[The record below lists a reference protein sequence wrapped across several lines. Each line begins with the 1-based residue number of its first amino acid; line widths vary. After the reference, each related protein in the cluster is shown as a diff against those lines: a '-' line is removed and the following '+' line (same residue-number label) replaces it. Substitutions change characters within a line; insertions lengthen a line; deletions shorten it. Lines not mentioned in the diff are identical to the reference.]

1 MHGMHG
7 LVSGQAKGC
16 AADQHALHTCEAPQ
30 PSARV
35 AASADTRCLLM
46 GIARCLMKRVT
57 AVEGKLLH
65 THASTSGVR
74 IGALQDVRVPLKL
87 TAIRVL

>member
-1 MHGMHG
+1 MHG

-16 AADQHALHTCEAPQ
+16 AADQHALHTCEAAQ
-30 PSARV
+30 PSARG
-35 AASADTRCLLM
+35 ANNADTKCRRID
-46 GIARCLMKRVT
+46 IARCLMKRVS

-74 IGALQDVRVPLKL
+74 IGALHDVRVSLKL